1 MNATNVRVLGGD
13 NYRNTPIIII
23 IIIIIIT
30 DETRYPLGS
39 WALQLP

>member
-13 NYRNTPIIII
+13 NYSNTPI

-39 WALQLP
+39 WVLQLP